1 MEETSFR
8 THQCGN
14 LNERHSESRVTVVGW
29 VNRRRDH
36 GHLLFIDLR
45 DSSGM
50 IQIVFNPDE
59 NQEAYEIANEVRAE
73 YVVQVTGT
81 VVKRQEGSEN
91 EALATGSI
99 EVKADSILVLNKS
112 LTPPFPI
119 NQEDNVEESLRLQ
132 YRYLDL
138 RRERMNR
145 NLKLRHN
152 VIKKIRSYMD
162 ANDFVEIETPVL
174 GLATPEGARDYLV
187 PSRIHQGQFYALPQ
201 SPQQWKQLLMVAG
214 FDRYYQIARCYR
226 DEDLRADRQPE
237 FTQLDFEMSF
247 VDEDDILT
255 LTEKL
260 FLKLAELVS
269 EEFSINDS
277 FPRITY
283 AESME
288 RFGTDKPDLRY
299 GLEIQDFT
307 DHARDSGFRVFEEA
321 VAQGGRLRGILVNGG
336 SDTPRKALDK
346 MVDLA
351 KENGAGGLIWMSFD
365 GEGALNTL
373 TKEDIRSPVA
383 KFFDLEQLSAIA
395 HTAGGQRGDL
405 ILLAVGEDRV
415 TSKTLDALRRHIA
428 EQRNL
433 APADEIVFAFI
444 TEFPMFEWDEEES
457 RWSAMHH
464 LFTAPFEE
472 DIDLLDTDPG
482 AVRSRA
488 YDLVANGWELSSG
501 SIRIHSRELQEK
513 ILMTLGLS
521 MDEAQDKFGHM
532 LDAFEYGTPP
542 HGGFAPGIDRLV
554 ALFAGEKD
562 IREVIAFPKTKSAS
576 DLLMGAPSTVSKR
589 QLSDVYIETVGDD

>member
-14 LNERHSESRVTVVGW
+14 LSERHSESRVTVVGW

-36 GHLLFIDLR
+36 GHLLFVDLR

-91 EALATGSI
+91 ETLSTGSI

-152 VIKKIRSYMD
+152 VIKEIRSYMD

-187 PSRIHQGQFYALPQ
+187 PSRVHQGQFYALPQ

-260 FLKLAELVS
+260 FLKFAELVS

-351 KENGAGGLIWMSFD
+351 KESGAGGLIWMSFD

-373 TKEDIRSPVA
+373 TKEDVRSPVA
-383 KFFDLEQLSAIA
+383 KFFDLEQLTAIA

-405 ILLAVGEDRV
+405 ILLAVGEDKL

-433 APADEIVFAFI
+433 ASADEIVFAFI

-464 LFTAPFEE
+464 LFTAPFNE

-513 ILMTLGLS
+513 VLMTLGLS
-521 MDEAQDKFGHM
+521 MDEARDKFGHM

-576 DLLMGAPSTVSKR
+576 DLLMGAPSAVSKR

>member
-36 GHLLFIDLR
+36 GHLLFVDLR

-91 EALATGSI
+91 ETLSTGSI

-152 VIKKIRSYMD
+152 VIKAIRSYMD

-187 PSRIHQGQFYALPQ
+187 PSRVHQGQFYALPQ

-405 ILLAVGEDRV
+405 ILLAVGEDKV

-428 EQRNL
+428 GQRNL
-433 APADEIVFAFI
+433 ASAEEIVFAFI

-464 LFTAPFEE
+464 LFTAPFDE

-521 MDEAQDKFGHM
+521 MDEARDKFGHM

-542 HGGFAPGIDRLV
+542 HGGFAPGVDRLV

-589 QLSDVYIETVGDD
+589 QLSEVYIETVGDD

>member
-299 GLEIQDFT
+299 GIEIQDFT

>member
-36 GHLLFIDLR
+36 GHLLFVDLR

-91 EALATGSI
+91 ETLSTGSI

-152 VIKKIRSYMD
+152 VIKEIRSYMD

-187 PSRIHQGQFYALPQ
+187 PSRVHQGQFYALPQ

-373 TKEDIRSPVA
+373 TKEDVRSPVA
-383 KFFDLEQLSAIA
+383 KFFDLEQLIAIA

-405 ILLAVGEDRV
+405 ILLAVGEDKV

-433 APADEIVFAFI
+433 ASADEIVFAFI

-464 LFTAPFEE
+464 LFTAPFNE

-513 ILMTLGLS
+513 VLMTLGLS
-521 MDEAQDKFGHM
+521 MDEARDKFGHM

-576 DLLMGAPSTVSKR
+576 DLLMGAPSAVSKR

>member
-36 GHLLFIDLR
+36 GHLLFVDLR

-91 EALATGSI
+91 ETLSTGSI

-152 VIKKIRSYMD
+152 VIKEIRSYMD

-187 PSRIHQGQFYALPQ
+187 PSRVHQGQFYALPQ

-373 TKEDIRSPVA
+373 TKEDVRSPVA
-383 KFFDLEQLSAIA
+383 KFFDLEQLTAIA

-405 ILLAVGEDRV
+405 ILLAVGEDKV

-428 EQRNL
+428 EQRKL
-433 APADEIVFAFI
+433 ASADEIVFAFI
-444 TEFPMFEWDEEES
+444 TEFPMFEWDEDES

-464 LFTAPFEE
+464 LFTAPFNE

-513 ILMTLGLS
+513 VLMTLGLS
-521 MDEAQDKFGHM
+521 MDEARDKFGHM

-576 DLLMGAPSTVSKR
+576 DLLMGAPSAVSKR

>member
-1 MEETSFR
+1 M
-8 THQCGN
+8 
-14 LNERHSESRVTVVGW
+14 
-29 VNRRRDH
+29 
-36 GHLLFIDLR
+36 
-45 DSSGM
+45 
-50 IQIVFNPDE
+50 
-59 NQEAYEIANEVRAE
+59 
-73 YVVQVTGT
+73 
-81 VVKRQEGSEN
+81 
-91 EALATGSI
+91 
-99 EVKADSILVLNKS
+99 
-112 LTPPFPI
+112 
-119 NQEDNVEESLRLQ
+119 
-132 YRYLDL
+132 
-138 RRERMNR
+138 
-145 NLKLRHN
+145 
-152 VIKKIRSYMD
+152 
-162 ANDFVEIETPVL
+162 
-174 GLATPEGARDYLV
+174 V
-187 PSRIHQGQFYALPQ
+187 PSRVHQGQFYALPQ

-307 DHARDSGFRVFEEA
+307 DHAKDSGFRVFEEA

-373 TKEDIRSPVA
+373 TKEDGRSPVA
-383 KFFDLEQLSAIA
+383 KFFDLEQLTAIA

-405 ILLAVGEDRV
+405 ILLAVGEDKV

-428 EQRNL
+428 EQRKL
-433 APADEIVFAFI
+433 ASADEIVFAFI

-464 LFTAPFEE
+464 LFTAPFNE

-501 SIRIHSRELQEK
+501 SIRIPSRELQEK
-513 ILMTLGLS
+513 VLVTRGLS
-521 MDEAQDKFGHM
+521 MDEARDKFGHM

-576 DLLMGAPSTVSKR
+576 DLLMGAPSAVSKR

>member
-36 GHLLFIDLR
+36 GHLLFVDLR

-91 EALATGSI
+91 ETLSTGSI

-152 VIKKIRSYMD
+152 VIKAIRSYMD

-187 PSRIHQGQFYALPQ
+187 PSRVHQGQFYALPQ

-373 TKEDIRSPVA
+373 TKEDVRSPVA
-383 KFFDLEQLSAIA
+383 KFFDLEQLTAIA

-405 ILLAVGEDRV
+405 ILLAVGEDKV

-428 EQRNL
+428 EQRKL
-433 APADEIVFAFI
+433 ASADEIVFAFI

-464 LFTAPFEE
+464 LFTAPFNE

-513 ILMTLGLS
+513 VLMTLGLS
-521 MDEAQDKFGHM
+521 MDEARDKFGHM

-576 DLLMGAPSTVSKR
+576 DLLMGAPSAVSKR

>member
-36 GHLLFIDLR
+36 GHLLFVDLR

-91 EALATGSI
+91 EMLSTGSI

-152 VIKKIRSYMD
+152 VIKAIRSYMD

-187 PSRIHQGQFYALPQ
+187 PSRVHQGQFYALPQ

-373 TKEDIRSPVA
+373 TKEDVRSPVA
-383 KFFDLEQLSAIA
+383 KFFDLEQLTAIA

-405 ILLAVGEDRV
+405 ILLAVGEDKV

-428 EQRNL
+428 GQRNL
-433 APADEIVFAFI
+433 ASAEEIVFAFI

-464 LFTAPFEE
+464 LFTAPFDE

-521 MDEAQDKFGHM
+521 MDEARDKFGHM

-542 HGGFAPGIDRLV
+542 HGGFAPGVDRLV

-589 QLSDVYIETVGDD
+589 QLSEVYIETVGDD

>member
-1 MEETSFR
+1 
-8 THQCGN
+8 
-14 LNERHSESRVTVVGW
+14 
-29 VNRRRDH
+29 
-36 GHLLFIDLR
+36 
-45 DSSGM
+45 M

-299 GLEIQDFT
+299 GIEIQDFT

>member
-36 GHLLFIDLR
+36 GHLLFVDLR

-91 EALATGSI
+91 EALTTGSI

-152 VIKKIRSYMD
+152 VIKEIRSYMD

-187 PSRIHQGQFYALPQ
+187 PSRVHQGQFYALPQ

-255 LTEKL
+255 LTEEL

-269 EEFSINDS
+269 GKFSINDS

-373 TKEDIRSPVA
+373 TKEDVRSPVA

-405 ILLAVGEDRV
+405 ILLAVGEDKV

-433 APADEIVFAFI
+433 ASADEIVFAFI

-464 LFTAPFEE
+464 LFTAPFNE

-513 ILMTLGLS
+513 VLMTLGLS
-521 MDEAQDKFGHM
+521 MDEARDKFGHM

-576 DLLMGAPSTVSKR
+576 DLLMGAPSAVSKR